1 MSSRRGSQSSHGVL
15 WLPGTCGRKGTR
27 EPKRSQEVP
36 RGGRKVR
43 AKVSHLSTNFK
54 PLIFSAHV
62 ELECIIHSFYFFFF
76 SFAVT
81 SFFGAVQYL
90 VSLKTIFLIMSMQK
104 QITKQSHFDTLIQPH
119 IWIPEWSR
127 SLLLGIIEIL
137 LFIRFSQVKSWIWF
151 TEPVVCNI
159 M

>member
-1 MSSRRGSQSSHGVL
+1 MLNLNASSI
-15 WLPGTCGRKGTR
+15 
-27 EPKRSQEVP
+27 
-36 RGGRKVR
+36 
-43 AKVSHLSTNFK
+43 HL
-54 PLIFSAHV
+54 
-62 ELECIIHSFYFFFF
+62 F

-90 VSLKTIFLIMSMQK
+90 VSLKIFLSISMQK
-104 QITKQSHFDTLIQPH
+104 QITKQSYFDPTLIQPH